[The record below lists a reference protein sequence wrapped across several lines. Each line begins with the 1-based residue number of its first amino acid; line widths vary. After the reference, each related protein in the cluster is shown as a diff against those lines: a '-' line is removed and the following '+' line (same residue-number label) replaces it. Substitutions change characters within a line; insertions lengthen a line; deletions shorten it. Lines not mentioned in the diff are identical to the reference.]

1 MASISSL
8 GVGSGLDL
16 SSILDSLTAAQKATL
31 TPISNQQSSF
41 TAKLSAYGTLK
52 SALSE
57 INNNLQ
63 RVREL
68 TVQATTGTNSQSDL
82 DSIQDEIKSRLDE
95 IDRVSGQTQF
105 NGVNVLAKDGSMKIQ
120 VGANDG
126 QTLSLIHI

>member
-52 SALSE
+52 SAL
-57 INNNLQ
+57 
-63 RVREL
+63 
-68 TVQATTGTNSQSDL
+68 TTFQTANTALSKADL
-82 DSIQDEIKSRLDE
+82 FPLPAPPAAPPRSVPPPR
-95 IDRVSGQTQF
+95 
-105 NGVNVLAKDGSMKIQ
+105 
-120 VGANDG
+120 
-126 QTLSLIHI
+126 

>member
-52 SALSE
+52 SALTTFQTANTALSKAD
-57 INNNLQ
+57 LFS
-63 RVREL
+63 
-68 TVQATTGTNSQSDL
+68 ATSTTSTKAVMTLKATPQPLANRSASG
-82 DSIQDEIKSRLDE
+82 SRPSASHQPPKK
-95 IDRVSGQTQF
+95 RKYPPAT
-105 NGVNVLAKDGSMKIQ
+105 
-120 VGANDG
+120 
-126 QTLSLIHI
+126 

>member
-52 SALSE
+52 SALTTFQTANTALSKAD
-57 INNNLQ
+57 LFPPPALPAAPPHSVQ
-63 RVREL
+63 PLRV
-68 TVQATTGTNSQSDL
+68 TPSPGNTPS
-82 DSIQDEIKSRLDE
+82 
-95 IDRVSGQTQF
+95 VSPIWRRR
-105 NGVNVLAKDGSMKIQ
+105 KP
-120 VGANDG
+120 
-126 QTLSLIHI
+126 

>member
-52 SALSE
+52 SAL
-57 INNNLQ
+57 
-63 RVREL
+63 
-68 TVQATTGTNSQSDL
+68 TT
-82 DSIQDEIKSRLDE
+82 
-95 IDRVSGQTQF
+95 
-105 NGVNVLAKDGSMKIQ
+105 
-120 VGANDG
+120 
-126 QTLSLIHI
+126 

>member
-52 SALSE
+52 SALTTFQTANTALSKADRS
-57 INNNLQ
+57 IDQLANTVPAG
-63 RVREL
+63 RKRMPRRCTCTVRL
-68 TVQATTGTNSQSDL
+68 PVM
-82 DSIQDEIKSRLDE
+82 IRWK
-95 IDRVSGQTQF
+95 
-105 NGVNVLAKDGSMKIQ
+105 
-120 VGANDG
+120 
-126 QTLSLIHI
+126 

>member
-52 SALSE
+52 SALTTFQTANTALSKAD
-57 INNNLQ
+57 LFPPPAPPAAPPHSVPPL
-63 RVREL
+63 RV
-68 TVQATTGTNSQSDL
+68 TPSAGNTPS
-82 DSIQDEIKSRLDE
+82 
-95 IDRVSGQTQF
+95 VSPIWRRR
-105 NGVNVLAKDGSMKIQ
+105 KP
-120 VGANDG
+120 
-126 QTLSLIHI
+126 

>member
-52 SALSE
+52 SALTTFQTANTALSKADRSFFRY
-57 INNNLQ
+57 Q
-63 RVREL
+63 HHQQHHRVQCHHR
-68 TVQATTGTNSQSDL
+68 G
-82 DSIQDEIKSRLDE
+82 
-95 IDRVSGQTQF
+95 
-105 NGVNVLAKDGSMKIQ
+105 
-120 VGANDG
+120 
-126 QTLSLIHI
+126 

>member
-52 SALSE
+52 SALTTFQTANTALSKADLFSATSTTSSTTWMARE
-57 INNNLQ
+57 MAAWITGRRILSIPCKIP
-63 RVREL
+63 RV
-68 TVQATTGTNSQSDL
+68 TPSPGNTPS
-82 DSIQDEIKSRLDE
+82 
-95 IDRVSGQTQF
+95 VSPIWRRR
-105 NGVNVLAKDGSMKIQ
+105 KP
-120 VGANDG
+120 
-126 QTLSLIHI
+126 